1 MPAKNEQYRL
11 KKIKGVWY
19 TVTEVKGNSVI
30 LKDCNDQQ
38 KLVSIE
44 TLNKE
49 YTKEK

>member
-19 TVTEVKGNSVI
+19 TVEEVKGNCVI
-30 LKDCNDQQ
+30 LKDCHGHQT
-38 KLVSIE
+38 LVSIE
-44 TLNKE
+44 TLNKN

>member
-19 TVTEVKGNSVI
+19 TVDAVNGNTVV
-30 LKDCNDQQ
+30 LKDCNNQK

-44 TLNKE
+44 TLNKD